1 MAGDSGFDYMML
13 DFEKAP
19 VKGFLA
25 TTDDINPNPPT
36 PTCGDSMPEP
46 PNTFLNG
53 FSGSR
58 RGSSQESSI
67 IKNANLKNLQLSS
80 SNLSL
85 GPDQLSL
92 ASPKKSQTSENGF
105 YDDLVVPEPNR
116 NPALQV
122 ANLPTGLC
130 YDMRM
135 RYHCEMEPP
144 TDRLEIHPEDPRRI
158 YQIYKE
164 LCLAGLVDD
173 PISKVPI
180 VPKPLHRIYAR
191 EATQAEICLV
201 HDLKHFIAVAK
212 TKGLSHH
219 CFATFIIA
227 LKFANNWDRNERGRS
242 SNCSRTARF
251 NLLQ

>member
-13 DFEKAP
+13 DFENGP
-19 VKGFLA
+19 VKGLLA
-25 TTDDINPNPPT
+25 TTEDINPNLLNPS
-36 PTCGDSMPEP
+36 CGDSMTETRPSL
-46 PNTFLNG
+46 LNG
-53 FSGSR
+53 FAGSR

-67 IKNANLKNLQLSS
+67 IKKAKFKNLQLSS
-80 SNLSL
+80 SNLKAP
-85 GPDQLSL
+85 GPEQLSL

-105 YDDLVVPEPNR
+105 YDDLVVPEPSR
-116 NPALQV
+116 NHALPV

-173 PISKVPI
+173 PISKVLV

-201 HDLKHFIAVAK
+201 HDLKHFITVAK
-212 TKGLSHH
+212 TKGLFHDSSR
-219 CFATFIIA
+219 
-227 LKFANNWDRNERGRS
+227 LYDRSEI
-242 SNCSRTARF
+242 C
-251 NLLQ
+251 

>member
-1 MAGDSGFDYMML
+1 MAGDSGLDYMML
-13 DFEKAP
+13 DFEKGP
-19 VKGFLA
+19 VKGLLA
-25 TTDDINPNPPT
+25 TTEEIHPNPPT
-36 PTCGDSMPEP
+36 PACGDSSEP
-46 PNTFLNG
+46 KNPFVNG

-67 IKNANLKNLQLSS
+67 IKNAKLKNLQLSPRNS
-80 SNLSL
+80 SL
-85 GPDQLSL
+85 GPEQLIL
-92 ASPKKSQTSENGF
+92 GSPKKSQTSENGF
-105 YDDLVVPEPNR
+105 YHDLVVPEPNG
-116 NPALQV
+116 NHALPV

-164 LCLAGLVDD
+164 LCLAGLVED
-173 PISKVPI
+173 PISKMPI

-212 TKGLSHH
+212 TKGLYL
-219 CFATFIIA
+219 IIV
-227 LKFANNWDRNERGRS
+227 S
-242 SNCSRTARF
+242 QVYHRF
-251 NLLQ
+251 ETC

>member
-1 MAGDSGFDYMML
+1 MAGDSGLDYMML
-13 DFEKAP
+13 DFEKGP
-19 VKGFLA
+19 VKGLLA
-25 TTDDINPNPPT
+25 TTEEIHPNPPT
-36 PTCGDSMPEP
+36 PACGDSSEP
-46 PNTFLNG
+46 KNPFVNG

-67 IKNANLKNLQLSS
+67 IKNAKLKNLQLSPRNS
-80 SNLSL
+80 SL
-85 GPDQLSL
+85 GPEQLIL
-92 ASPKKSQTSENGF
+92 GSPKKSQTSENGF
-105 YDDLVVPEPNR
+105 YDDLVVPEPNG
-116 NPALQV
+116 NHALPV
-122 ANLPTGLC
+122 ANLSTGLC

-164 LCLAGLVDD
+164 LCLAGLVED
-173 PISKVPI
+173 PISKMPI

-212 TKGLSHH
+212 TKGLYL
-219 CFATFIIA
+219 IIV
-227 LKFANNWDRNERGRS
+227 S
-242 SNCSRTARF
+242 QVYHRF
-251 NLLQ
+251 ETC